1 MMKENKKTHWYALN
15 AVELFITFVSLLVI
29 GNALLLNK
37 LIFLIILL
45 PLIYL
50 IITEIQNWQKLILI
64 SGIILIYVL
73 LITLTSYEFS
83 ISKLNEI
90 INKKVTNFYQL
101 RFNAI
106 NHINKIYKNSTPGY
120 YINMLIFNY
129 RDKNSY
135 EIYNLTKQINIT
147 HLITVSGLQ
156 INILFGV
163 LQKLFLKHL
172 NKPKLS
178 NFVELILCGIYTYF
192 LAFSISI
199 LRILTN
205 TLIKQFNYKLSQDSN
220 YYSAIILMFIFKN
233 QVVNYGFLMSY
244 LCVIGIKIVIQ
255 LTKNKLL
262 LAILINL
269 YCVMITF
276 PLVVVMN
283 GKINIFA
290 FFYNYM
296 FSSILIFEYLWFMLT
311 AWFIWFTPF
320 NNWIINTTT
329 TLIKINVSLGI
340 YLDFK
345 NFKTFFSA
353 SYYLIWSSLG
363 SFTIKKI

>member
-1 MMKENKKTHWYALN
+1 MMQEYKKSNRYKFSSI
-15 AVELFITFVSLLVI
+15 ELFIVFISLLVI

-37 LIFLIILL
+37 LIFLIILI

-50 IITEIQNWQKLILI
+50 LLTEIKHWEKFMMIT
-64 SGIILIYVL
+64 GIILIYIL
-73 LITLTSYEFS
+73 LITLSNYEFS
-83 ISKLNEI
+83 INKLNEI
-90 INKKVTNFYQL
+90 IKNKMPNFYQL
-101 RFNAI
+101 RFKAI
-106 NHINKIYKNSTPGY
+106 NHINSIYNRSTPGY

-163 LQKLFLKHL
+163 FQKLFLKHL
-172 NKPKLS
+172 RKPKLA
-178 NFVELILCGIYTYF
+178 NIIELILCGLYTYF

-205 TLIKQFNYKLSQDSN
+205 TIIKLFSTKLNSDSN

-233 QVVNYGFLMSY
+233 QVINYGFLMSY
-244 LCVIGIKIVIQ
+244 LCVIGIKII
-255 LTKNKLL
+255 LKFTNNKIL

-269 YCVMITF
+269 YCVIVTL
-276 PLVVVMN
+276 PLVIIMN

-296 FSSILIFEYLWFMLT
+296 FSSLLIFEY
-311 AWFIWFTPF
+311 I
-320 NNWIINTTT
+320 
-329 TLIKINVSLGI
+329 
-340 YLDFK
+340 
-345 NFKTFFSA
+345 
-353 SYYLIWSSLG
+353 
-363 SFTIKKI
+363 